1 MMIQTT
7 IQITPS
13 VADTS
18 AILRTNQMLTALIAY
33 FGEDTNLINSQTG
46 EVIEMSE
53 LPRVLGILSAF
64 IESNNWEIRKG

>member
-1 MMIQTT
+1 MIQTT

-33 FGEDTNLINSQTG
+33 FGEDANLINSETG
-46 EVIEMSE
+46 EIIEMNE
-53 LPRVLGILSAF
+53 LPRILGVLSAF
-64 IESNNWEIRKG
+64 TEPNNWEIRKG

>member
-33 FGEDTNLINSQTG
+33 FGEDTTLINSETG
-46 EVIEMSE
+46 EIIEMNE
-53 LPRVLGILSAF
+53 LPRILGVLSAF
-64 IESNNWEIRKG
+64 TEPNNWEIRK

>member
-1 MMIQTT
+1 MIQTT

-13 VADTS
+13 VADAS

-33 FGEDTNLINSQTG
+33 FGEDTNLINPQTG

-64 IESNNWEIRKG
+64 LESNNWEIRKG

>member
-33 FGEDTNLINSQTG
+33 FGEDTTLINSETG
-46 EVIEMSE
+46 EIIEMNE
-53 LPRVLGILSAF
+53 LPRILGVLSAF
-64 IESNNWEIRKG
+64 TEPNNWEIRKG

>member
-18 AILRTNQMLTALIAY
+18 AIHRTSQMLTALIAY
-33 FGEDTNLINSQTG
+33 FGEDTNLINSETG
-46 EVIEMSE
+46 EVIEMNE

>member
-13 VADTS
+13 VADAS

-33 FGEDTNLINSQTG
+33 FGEDTNLINSETG
-46 EVIEMSE
+46 EIIEMNE
-53 LPRVLGILSAF
+53 LPRILGVLSAF
-64 IESNNWEIRKG
+64 TESNNWEIRKG

>member
-13 VADTS
+13 VADAS

-33 FGEDTNLINSQTG
+33 FGEDTNLINSETG
-46 EVIEMSE
+46 EIIEMNE
-53 LPRVLGILSAF
+53 LPRILGVLSAF
-64 IESNNWEIRKG
+64 TEPNNWEIRK

>member
-13 VADTS
+13 VADAS

-33 FGEDTNLINSQTG
+33 FGEDTTLINSETG
-46 EVIEMSE
+46 EIIEMNE
-53 LPRVLGILSAF
+53 LPRILGVLSAF
-64 IESNNWEIRKG
+64 TESNNWEIRK

>member
-33 FGEDTNLINSQTG
+33 FGEDTNLINSETG
-46 EVIEMSE
+46 EIIEMNE
-53 LPRVLGILSAF
+53 LPRILGVLSAF
-64 IESNNWEIRKG
+64 TEPNNWEIRKG

>member
-33 FGEDTNLINSQTG
+33 FGEDTTLINSETG
-46 EVIEMSE
+46 EIIEMNE
-53 LPRVLGILSAF
+53 LPRILGVLSAF
-64 IESNNWEIRKG
+64 TTPNNWEIRKG

>member
-1 MMIQTT
+1 MTIQTT

-13 VADTS
+13 VADAS
-18 AILRTNQMLTALIAY
+18 AILRTNQMLSSLIAY
-33 FGEDTNLINSQTG
+33 FGEDTNLINSETG
-46 EVIEMSE
+46 EIVEISE

>member
-33 FGEDTNLINSQTG
+33 FGEDTTLITSETG
-46 EVIEMSE
+46 EIIEMNE
-53 LPRVLGILSAF
+53 LPRILGVLSAF
-64 IESNNWEIRKG
+64 TEPNNWEIRKG